1 MQNSRE
7 KLESYG
13 LNKYYDIEKLI
24 EQNHPLI
31 TRDENFLGNFTEQ
44 LNKLS
49 KLNNFDDIIYK
60 TQISGDFWSNF
71 WSSVSEIKAMCF
83 LLDEAD
89 DLTIIK
95 SKKSSPDFKIKKM

>member
-60 TQISGDFWSNF
+60 KHKYLEIFGQIFGQ
-71 WSSVSEIKAMCF
+71 VF
-83 LLDEAD
+83 L
-89 DLTIIK
+89 K
-95 SKKSSPDFKIKKM
+95 